1 MLNRACVS
9 GACLQLSAPPLQLS
23 ALRWNGADIVW
34 RHYPAFVS
42 GLLMDPQSND
52 VPCSSKLLPPH
63 TEADR
68 RIGGVGGRLHG
79 RGGLLNPPHPEA
91 DRRCNPVIFRTCL
104 FFLVGG
110 KWNCSFRTSSSL
122 LSVIVCWTCIVD
134 ISCGRTFRSWLSGCV
149 SKAFSR

>member
-1 MLNRACVS
+1 MPFMLNRACVS

-63 TEADR
+63 PEADR

-79 RGGLLNPPHPEA
+79 RGGLLNPV
-91 DRRCNPVIFRTCL
+91 NFRTFL
-104 FFLVGG
+104 FFLV
-110 KWNCSFRTSSSL
+110 CF
-122 LSVIVCWTCIVD
+122 
-134 ISCGRTFRSWLSGCV
+134 GCV
-149 SKAFSR
+149 LGGSAPVLLGVRDFDSS